1 MIRSMTGFGGG
12 NASGGGWRIE
22 ATIRTLNNRFLS
34 IRTRALADRPWLQ
47 TRTEDRIRKE
57 FSRGEVSVSISIDRE
72 TGTSG
77 GATIFDMRAASDVC
91 GSLRK
96 LASELDLPS
105 PSLNDLIRAGG
116 LKPMAET
123 EEELWPVIEEA
134 LSGAINGALTTREA
148 EGRVLRDEILRILSV
163 LDASTAS
170 IRDRLPE
177 ILRQIED
184 KLRQRIE
191 DLDLTVEPTRFEAE
205 VMLLVDRY
213 DIQEE
218 LIRLTGHIGRVRTL
232 LERDDP
238 AGKEL
243 DFLSQELLREIN
255 TIGSKARDSV
265 VSGQVIDMKVA
276 VEQLREQVQNVE

>member
-1 MIRSMTGFGGG
+1 MIRSMTGFGAGS
-12 NASGGGWRIE
+12 ASGGGWRTE
-22 ATIRTLNNRFLS
+22 VTIRTLNNRFLS

-47 TRTEDRIRKE
+47 TRTEDRIRKT
-57 FSRGEVSVSISIDRE
+57 FSRGEVSVSIAIERD

-77 GATIFDMRAASDVC
+77 FTSIFDEQTASEVC
-91 GSLRK
+91 QSLRR
-96 LASELDLPS
+96 LADDLDLPA
-105 PSLNDLIRAGG
+105 PSINDLIRAGG

-123 EEELWPVIEEA
+123 EEELWPVIEGA
-134 LSGAINGALTTREA
+134 LSAAIDGALQTRET
-148 EGRVLRDEILRILSV
+148 EGGVLRDEILRILTV
-163 LDASTAS
+163 LDTSVAS

-177 ILRQIED
+177 ILKQIEQ

-218 LIRLTGHIGRVRTL
+218 LIRLTGHIDRVRSL
-232 LERDDP
+232 LDRSAP
-238 AGKEL
+238 VGKEL